1 MNSILFEKTNYYNT
15 QNKRRE
21 FDGNIILYISLSV
34 LSFVLGVF
42 LIKYLRV
49 DEFSFNEKSF
59 DYMLQLVVALY
70 FMLYIPTA
78 YWFKIFLYS
87 KSIITIKY
95 RDDCLEIQTFFL
107 HRKIENFELFLG
119 AEMYAQNIN
128 FLWFRGN
135 KYLEHEEPLFVN
147 SGENYT
153 IHDIDRNK
161 YYLITLVKKERDE
174 SKS

>member
-1 MNSILFEKTNYYNT
+1 M
-15 QNKRRE
+15 
-21 FDGNIILYISLSV
+21 
-34 LSFVLGVF
+34 
-42 LIKYLRV
+42 
-49 DEFSFNEKSF
+49 
-59 DYMLQLVVALY
+59 
-70 FMLYIPTA
+70 
-78 YWFKIFLYS
+78 KIFVYS

-95 RDDCLEIQTFFL
+95 RGDCLEIQTFFL

-147 SGENYT
+147 SSENYT

-161 YYLITLVKKERDE
+161 YYLITLAKKESE
-174 SKS
+174 I